1 MGKVKNETAGGKGG
15 KSVPPVKPSM
25 ARTIQAWLAPFLS
38 NLVHTGSYKPNQGW
52 YARLWTGIAL
62 GTLLLVGLYRLF
74 EYMKSATGN
83 NPGARLGIPAL
94 IGAALG
100 WLIYR
105 VLHYPPFVDF
115 LIATEAEMNK
125 VSWTSK
131 SDLYRATTVV
141 LVTVFLMS
149 VYLFGVDYLWM
160 TLLQLMGV
168 LRFSGGGAFGSTA

>member
-1 MGKVKNETAGGKGG
+1 MGKLKNENAGTKSG
-15 KSVPPVKPSM
+15 KSAAPSKPSM
-25 ARTIQAWLAPFLS
+25 GRTVVAWLAPFLA
-38 NLVHTGSYKPNQGW
+38 NLLQTTSYKPNQGW
-52 YARLWTGIAL
+52 YARLWTGIGMGA
-62 GTLLLVGLYRLF
+62 LLLVGVYRLF
-74 EYMKSATGN
+74 DYMKSAAGGQ
-83 NPGARLGIPAL
+83 GAQLGVPAL
-94 IGAALG
+94 VLAALG

-131 SDLYRATTVV
+131 ADLYRATTVV
-141 LVTVFLMS
+141 LVTVLLMS

-168 LRFSGGGAFGSTA
+168 LKFSGGGAFGSTA